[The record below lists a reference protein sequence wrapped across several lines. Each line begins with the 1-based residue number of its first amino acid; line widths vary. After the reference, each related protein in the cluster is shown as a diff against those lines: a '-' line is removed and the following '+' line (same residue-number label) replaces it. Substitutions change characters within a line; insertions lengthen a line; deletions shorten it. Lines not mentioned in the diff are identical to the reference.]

1 MGESDQVAVPL
12 FNGVGSGLHTANFTN
27 TVFDDNAGTPIENGS
42 APFFATFNPQISLAN
57 FAGLDAAGVW
67 TLVINNAT
75 TGSGGVGTFNGWSL
89 TFQKPLPTSGLGE
102 PGTDDASISFR
113 IFTLSQ
119 TAALSSQEWT
129 SVGPASIGG
138 GGGSSGNENSA
149 GARSGRVT
157 GLAIDPSDPSGNT
170 VYVAGASGGIWK
182 STNFLT
188 TNPAGPTY
196 IPLTNFG
203 PTFAVNIGG
212 IAVFPR
218 NNNPADSIIIASTG
232 EGDTGTTGV
241 GFLIS
246 KDGGATWNLYDSTN
260 NVDSNGNLLPIE
272 SATRDREFV
281 GTTSYAVVVDPQ
293 LTPTGQVIIY
303 AALSGPNGG
312 IWRSEDTGNT
322 WQLMLA
328 GQATSV
334 VLDPNSG
341 TVLSPDTDTMVQG
354 NLQVVFAG
362 IRGVG
367 VEMSPNQGQVWNMM
381 TGGVGNPHIVNVG
394 TGRTSIPP
402 RARPPTVLKGESSWR
417 CLARQAMPPKMPS
430 MPAGSTR
437 PFLHRLAAVRNL
449 RHQGLRPELD
459 PGPHLHL
466 AADYRRRRSFNQA
479 LPTND
484 VTQPVYPVIGST
496 LFPQGNYNITMA
508 VDPTNP
514 SIIYVGGTADGS
526 ESALIRIDISTM
538 WDAHNL
544 DPYSDQATDGGTVDL
559 NSRGPAPV
567 VSNLMGVGPGPY
579 LNFIRSPQDPFNGG
593 SLCRSLTITTSLT
606 TAQARVDTL

>member
-1 MGESDQVAVPL
+1 M
-12 FNGVGSGLHTANFTN
+12 
-27 TVFDDNAGTPIENGS
+27 
-42 APFFATFNPQISLAN
+42 
-57 FAGLDAAGVW
+57 
-67 TLVINNAT
+67 
-75 TGSGGVGTFNGWSL
+75 
-89 TFQKPLPTSGLGE
+89 
-102 PGTDDASISFR
+102 
-113 IFTLSQ
+113 
-119 TAALSSQEWT
+119 
-129 SVGPASIGG
+129 
-138 GGGSSGNENSA
+138 
-149 GARSGRVT
+149 
-157 GLAIDPSDPSGNT
+157 
-170 VYVAGASGGIWK
+170 
-182 STNFLT
+182 T

-246 KDGGATWNLYDSTN
+246 KDGGATWNLYDSTD
-260 NVDSNGNLLPIE
+260 NVDANGNLLPIE
-272 SATRDREFV
+272 SAARDRAFV
-281 GTTSYAVVVDPQ
+281 GTTSYGVVVDPQ

-367 VEMSPNQGQVWNMM
+367 VEMSPNQGQVWNLM
-381 TGGVGNPHIVNVG
+381 TGGVGNPQIINVG
-394 TGRTSIPP
+394 TGKNVD
-402 RARPPTVLKGESSWR
+402 PTAGPTPNGPQGR
-417 CLARQAMPPKMPS
+417 IALAVPNPTGNAAEDAVYAGWLYAVVAT
-430 MPAGSTR
+430 PAGGLYGIFVTKDYGQNWTLIHISTL
-437 PFLHRLAAVRNL
+437 PPITAGALT
-449 RHQGLRPELD
+449 
-459 PGPHLHL
+459 
-466 AADYRRRRSFNQA
+466 FNQA

-496 LFPQGNYNITMA
+496 LFPQGNYNMSIA
-508 VDPTNP
+508 VDPTDP
-514 SIIYVGGTADGS
+514 SVIYVGGTADGS

-559 NSRGPAPV
+559 NSKGPAPV
-567 VSNLMGVGPGPY
+567 VNNLLGVGPGPY

-593 SLCRSLTITTSLT
+593 SLLPVVNYNNFTNNGASVEWIPFDPGGTDYHRVVTMIDPTTGLPRLIFGNDQGVWTILDNNGTFETQIGSSDQLAGVDRNGNLQIT
-606 TAQARVDTL
+606 QFYYGAAQPSSAAAQIAGALFYGTPRTLVGLPPPRT